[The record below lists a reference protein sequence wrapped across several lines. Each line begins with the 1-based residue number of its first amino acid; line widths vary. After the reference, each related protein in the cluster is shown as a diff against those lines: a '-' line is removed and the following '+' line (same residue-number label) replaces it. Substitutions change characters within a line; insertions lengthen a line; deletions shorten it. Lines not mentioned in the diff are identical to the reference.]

1 MNAPIQAPVTGK
13 ECLVSS
19 HSALYALV
27 GFYSAFN
34 TRDLG
39 AMSRNWAQTD
49 EAVMANPLGGLRRG
63 WTSIREVYER
73 IFQGP
78 ATVYVEFHDYT
89 LHESE
94 TLFYVVGRERGYL
107 ERDGRRLDLA
117 IRTSRVFRKLDG
129 RWQQVHHHGSIE
141 DPALLDRYQKAVRGE
156 EF

>member
-141 DPALLDRYQKAVRGE
+141 DPLLLDRYQKAVRGE

>member
-49 EAVMANPLGGLRRG
+49 EAVMANPLGGLRRS

-94 TLFYVVGRERGYL
+94 ALFYVVGRERGYL

-141 DPALLDRYQKAVRGE
+141 NPALLERYQKAVRGE
-156 EF
+156 AF